1 MAIDTLGA
9 NALASNSVTSVKI
22 AADAIT
28 TVKIA
33 NDAVTGAKIPS
44 GAVVADIADG
54 GITTAKLA
62 DDAVTSAK
70 LGASAVD
77 ATALASNAVTT
88 AKLASGAITGAGMPT
103 GTVIQTV
110 SARTQTRTTGSG
122 ISLDIV
128 SGVITPTSTSSKIL
142 IYGSLSAFSDVNH
155 VGIRLYRNGAHI
167 GDAPEVQGSSTFNM
181 IQLVSA
187 SFDNNNHGN
196 NNNAS
201 FGTNAVLFY
210 DSPSSTSALTY
221 LFKLHQPGTSGTN
234 LFVNGSISGTYQ
246 NASSNIVLQEIVG

>member
-1 MAIDTLGA
+1 MTLIKTNNRSLVSGIDASKITSGTLPSA
-9 NALASNSVTSVKI
+9 RLA
-22 AADAIT
+22 
-28 TVKIA
+28 
-33 NDAVTGAKIPS
+33 
-44 GAVVADIADG
+44 
-54 GITTAKLA
+54 
-62 DDAVTSAK
+62 
-70 LGASAVD
+70 
-77 ATALASNAVTT
+77 
-88 AKLASGAITGAGMPT
+88 T

-110 SARTQTRTTGSG
+110 SARTQTRTTGSA

>member
-1 MAIDTLGA
+1 MTLIKTNNRSLVSGIDASKITSGTLPSA
-9 NALASNSVTSVKI
+9 RLA
-22 AADAIT
+22 
-28 TVKIA
+28 
-33 NDAVTGAKIPS
+33 
-44 GAVVADIADG
+44 
-54 GITTAKLA
+54 
-62 DDAVTSAK
+62 
-70 LGASAVD
+70 
-77 ATALASNAVTT
+77 
-88 AKLASGAITGAGMPT
+88 T

-122 ISLDIV
+122 VSLDIV

-167 GDAPEVQGSSTFNM
+167 GDAPEVQGGTTFSM
-181 IQLVSA
+181 VQLCSG

-196 NNNAS
+196 NDNAS

-221 LFKLHQPGTSGTN
+221 LFKLHQPSTSGVN
-234 LFVNGSISGTYQ
+234 LIVNGSKSGTYQ
-246 NASSNIVLQEIVG
+246 NASSNIIMQELAG

>member
-1 MAIDTLGA
+1 MTLIKTNNRSLVSGIDASKITSGTLPSA
-9 NALASNSVTSVKI
+9 RLA
-22 AADAIT
+22 
-28 TVKIA
+28 
-33 NDAVTGAKIPS
+33 
-44 GAVVADIADG
+44 
-54 GITTAKLA
+54 
-62 DDAVTSAK
+62 
-70 LGASAVD
+70 
-77 ATALASNAVTT
+77 
-88 AKLASGAITGAGMPT
+88 T

-110 SARTQTRTTGSG
+110 SARTETRTTGSG

-167 GDAPEVQGSSTFNM
+167 GDAPEVQGGTTFNM
-181 IQLVSA
+181 MQIVSG

-201 FGTNAVLFY
+201 FGSNAVLFY

-221 LFKLHQPGTSGTN
+221 LFKLHQPSTSGTN
-234 LFVNGSISGTYQ
+234 LFVNGGKSTYQ
-246 NASSNIVLQEIVG
+246 NGTSNIILQELAG

>member
-88 AKLASGAITGAGMPT
+88 AKLASGAITSAVMPT

-110 SARTQTRTTGSG
+110 SARTDTRVTGNG

-128 SGVITPTSTSSKIL
+128 QGVITPTSTSSKIL

-167 GDAPEVQGSSTFNM
+167 GDAPEVQGGTTFTM
-181 IQLVSA
+181 MQLVSG

>member
-9 NALASNSVTSVKI
+9 NALASNAVTTAKI
-22 AADAIT
+22 AADA
-28 TVKIA
+28 
-33 NDAVTGAKIPS
+33 VTSAKIPA
-44 GAVVADIADG
+44 GAVVATDVADG
-54 GITTAKLA
+54 SITTAKLA

-88 AKLASGAITGAGMPT
+88 AKLASGAITGAVMPT

-110 SARTQTRTTGSG
+110 SGRTDTRVTGNGVSVDI
-122 ISLDIV
+122 ISAA
-128 SGVITPTSTSSKIL
+128 ITPTSTSSKIL
-142 IYGSLSAFSDVNH
+142 IYGSLSAMSDVNH
-155 VGIRLYRNGAHI
+155 IGIRLYRNGSHI
-167 GDAPEVQGSSTFNM
+167 ADAPEVQSGTTFSM
-181 IQLVSA
+181 VQLISG

-221 LFKLHQPGTSGTN
+221 VFKLHQPSTSGTN
-234 LFVNGSISGTYQ
+234 LFVNGGPNTYQ
-246 NASSNIVLQEIVG
+246 TASSNIVLQEIVG

>member
-9 NALASNSVTSVKI
+9 N
-22 AADAIT
+22 
-28 TVKIA
+28 
-33 NDAVTGAKIPS
+33 
-44 GAVVADIADG
+44 
-54 GITTAKLA
+54 
-62 DDAVTSAK
+62 
-70 LGASAVD
+70 
-77 ATALASNAVTT
+77 ALASNAVTT
-88 AKLASGAITGAGMPT
+88 AKLASGAISGAVMPT

-110 SARTQTRTTGSG
+110 SARTDTRVTGNG
-122 ISLDIV
+122 LSLDIV

-167 GDAPEVQGSSTFNM
+167 GDAPEVQGGTTFNM
-181 IQLVSA
+181 MQLVSA

-234 LFVNGSISGTYQ
+234 LFVNGSISGSYQ
-246 NASSNIVLQEIVG
+246 NATSNIVLQEIVG

>member
-9 NALASNSVTSVKI
+9 NALASDSVTTAKI
-22 AADAIT
+22 
-28 TVKIA
+28 V
-33 NDAVTGAKIPS
+33 NDAVTAAKIPA

-88 AKLASGAITGAGMPT
+88 AKLASGAITSAVMPT

-110 SARTQTRTTGSG
+110 SARTDTRVTGNG
-122 ISLDIV
+122 ISLDIAQ
-128 SGVITPTSTSSKIL
+128 GVITPTSTSSKIL

-167 GDAPEVQGSSTFNM
+167 GDAPEVQGGTTFTM
-181 IQLVSA
+181 MQLVSG

-221 LFKLHQPGTSGTN
+221 LFKLHQPSSSGVN
-234 LFVNGSISGTYQ
+234 LIVNGSKSGTYQ
-246 NASSNIVLQEIVG
+246 NASSNIILQELAG